1 MQVVWKNQKELRCG
15 YTTGSCAA
23 AAAKAAA
30 AMLFSG
36 EEVRQVS
43 LMTPKG
49 IELYLEVEEIQRENE
64 SVSCAIQKDSGDDP
78 DVTNGIFVYAKVTKK
93 KEKGMTLDGGIGVG
107 RFTRKVLEQEAGEA
121 AINKVPRQMIRE
133 AVQSQI
139 EKYEWDGGADIL
151 IYIPEGV
158 EIAKKTFNPRL
169 GIEGGISVLGMK
181 IREPPCFTTIF
192 AFSKVFAEYIN
203 FAPPFTKI
211 VAFLI
216 VFLVK
221 SHLPADFFK

>member
-78 DVTNGIFVYAKVTKK
+78 DVTNGIFVYAKITKK
-93 KEKGMTLDGGIGVG
+93 KEKGMNLRWWDRSRGALPG
-107 RFTRKVLEQEAGEA
+107 RYWSRKPE
-121 AINKVPRQMIRE
+121 RQ
-133 AVQSQI
+133 QS
-139 EKYEWDGGADIL
+139 
-151 IYIPEGV
+151 
-158 EIAKKTFNPRL
+158 
-169 GIEGGISVLGMK
+169 
-181 IREPPCFTTIF
+181 
-192 AFSKVFAEYIN
+192 
-203 FAPPFTKI
+203 TKC
-211 VAFLI
+211 
-216 VFLVK
+216 
-221 SHLPADFFK
+221 HGR

>member
-1 MQVVWKNQKELRCG
+1 MEMDKMQIVWKNQKELRCG

-36 EEVRQVS
+36 EEIRQVS

-49 IELYLEVEEIQRENE
+49 IELYLEVEKIQRKNE

-93 KEKGMTLDGGIGVG
+93 REKGMTLDGGIGVG

-121 AINKVPRQMIRE
+121 RLRNMTGMVAR
-133 AVQSQI
+133 
-139 EKYEWDGGADIL
+139 
-151 IYIPEGV
+151 
-158 EIAKKTFNPRL
+158 TF
-169 GIEGGISVLGMK
+169 
-181 IREPPCFTTIF
+181 
-192 AFSKVFAEYIN
+192 
-203 FAPPFTKI
+203 
-211 VAFLI
+211 
-216 VFLVK
+216 
-221 SHLPADFFK
+221 